1 MHHPEYGHVIQDSLA
16 LAAEFRFCKF
26 EHVRRLGNSV
36 VHFLARRSKSS
47 NELQVWIESIPDD
60 LVPLVSRD
68 AL

>member
-1 MHHPEYGHVIQDSLA
+1 MHHPEYGHVIQDNLA
-16 LAAEFRFCKF
+16 LAAEFHFCKF

-36 VHFLARRSKSS
+36 AHCLARQSKSS
-47 NELQVWIESIPDD
+47 DELQVWIESIPVD

>member
-47 NELQVWIESIPDD
+47 NELQVWIESILDNIA
-60 LVPLVSRD
+60 PLVSCD
-68 AL
+68 SL